1 MVQNLRYLVFV
12 LLAAIAFYVGAVEL
26 DLADEAEVHL
36 VGDVKII
43 DPWAKSA
50 VGSGHTAKLFF
61 EFRNLGDQADRLVKV
76 SSPLATGS
84 TVFYAVGVEQG
95 NRHLDAIDAIDIPIG
110 KNAFELTEVGYYI
123 ELTGLE
129 VPMLMGKR
137 FPVELTFERAG
148 RATVEF
154 TARFHSP
161 KLNRR
166 IREAASRGDVE
177 ALKALRPSD

>member
-1 MVQNLRYLVFV
+1 MVREFYYVIAV
-12 LLAAIAFYVGAVEL
+12 LLAAIAFCASAVEL
-26 DLADEAEVHL
+26 DLADEAEIHL
-36 VGDVKII
+36 VGDIKLT

-61 EFRNLGDQADRLVKV
+61 EFRNLGEHPDRLVNV
-76 SSPLATGS
+76 RASLASGATA
-84 TVFYAVGVEQG
+84 FFAVGLKDG
-95 NRHLDAIDAIDIPIG
+95 KRHLNPIDAIDIPVA
-110 KNAFELTEVGYYI
+110 KHAFELTEVGYYI

-148 RATVEF
+148 SATVEF
-154 TARFHSP
+154 SARFHSP

-166 IREAASRGDVE
+166 IREAASRGDIE
-177 ALKALRPSD
+177 ALKALRPSE

>member
-1 MVQNLRYLVFV
+1 MRYFTAV
-12 LLAAIAFYVGAVEL
+12 LLAALAYCVGAVEL

-36 VGDVKII
+36 IGDLKLI

-61 EFRNLGDQADRLVKV
+61 EFRNLGEHADRLVKV
-76 SSPLATGS
+76 RSPLASGS
-84 TVFYAVGVEQG
+84 TAFYAVGVEQG
-95 NRHLDAIDAIDIPIG
+95 NRHLEPIDAIDIPVG
-110 KNAFELTEVGYYI
+110 ENAFELTEVGYYI

-137 FPVELTFERAG
+137 FPVELTFDRAG
-148 RATVEF
+148 TATVEF